1 MTGDAQIT
9 DPARVIRQAVT
20 TALDN
25 HRVLLPRSLVTALAD
40 DIADQLAAAGI
51 VLRLTDDDRGEQ

>member
-1 MTGDAQIT
+1 MTDYQII

-25 HRVLLPRSLVTALAD
+25 HRVLLPREMITALAHD
-40 DIADQLAAAGI
+40 VADQLTGDGI
-51 VLRLTDDDRGEQ
+51 ALTQTDADRGDK